1 MINFLITVGLSFCLI
16 LLALLVFRYL
26 GMPVYRVEAIKIR
39 VLLES
44 VLREMATSADWDVFI
59 GMTIRHNPD
68 LDEIRLQ
75 CAILAEHEMSLREGR
90 VHFSSTGCGELNT
103 ILTRINNEL
112 LPSTEQH
119 HD

>member
-26 GMPVYRVEAIKIR
+26 GMPVYRVEAINIR

-59 GMTIRHNPD
+59 GMRIHQDPELDKIRQ
-68 LDEIRLQ
+68 Q
-75 CAILAEHEMSLREGR
+75 CAMLAETEMTERAGMVIFSEKGRAQLSEILARL
-90 VHFSSTGCGELNT
+90 GEY
-103 ILTRINNEL
+103 IE
-112 LPSTEQH
+112 SGEQQ
-119 HD
+119 